1 MSSVIIKKRKHSLD
15 FFENG
20 RWIYDLGL
28 GQIKLHGIDFWLNH
42 LSDKNW
48 FSDDVKSKF
57 LAIINE
63 HTRI

>member
-28 GQIKLHGIDFWLNH
+28 GQIKLHGIDLKFEGK
-42 LSDKNW
+42 KNDETKQTA
-48 FSDDVKSKF
+48 FF
-57 LAIINE
+57 TL
-63 HTRI
+63 